1 MTGVGIE
8 CLLVVTASC
17 NLMLEQM
24 FTTYIHPELCGIL
37 FTISELWSL
46 FFYHSV
52 TVTLSATALC
62 QSVALCQPL
71 TLASVS
77 LR

>member
-1 MTGVGIE
+1 
-8 CLLVVTASC
+8 LVVTASC
-17 NLMLEQM
+17 NIVLEQM
-24 FTTYIHPELCGIL
+24 FSTYIHPELCGIL
-37 FTISELWSL
+37 LTISELWSL

-52 TVTLSATALC
+52 TALC